1 MKRRVINYWCRL
13 TRSGLDKFRRRFAGG
28 IRVATGLL
36 SVVTVV
42 AAIVCLTCFTVYI
55 GYEHDARDYNT
66 LRLILRV
73 VQGIFVAN
81 ILFNLVFNFRH
92 TIKDSRVIKWVVDIG
107 VLLSVLP
114 WLYPHPAH
122 PWIPILERV
131 MYSNYFLYPVMAA
144 YSVVEVCYGVT
155 RLTGRRTNP
164 SLMLSG
170 SFLLFIGIGSLLLM
184 LPKCTYGG
192 ISYIDSLF
200 VSTSAVC
207 ITGLTPVDVSVTFTP
222 LGLLVI
228 ACLVQIGALGVLTFT
243 SFFSMFFSGSGSI
256 YNQLMMRDLVYSRTM
271 TSLIPTILY
280 IFVLTVTVEAIG
292 AVMLFFSVK
301 DVLPMTTEELVMFS
315 AFHSVSAFC
324 NAGFSSL
331 PGGMSNPLLLYGDQ
345 SVYWVM
351 SLVIVSGSI
360 GFPLLV
366 NIRDAISRRF
376 RWFRERVIRRDGR
389 VVPRPVHLFSMNTK
403 IVVVAFGVLFL
414 LGAVSFFFLEQDN
427 SLRGFDFWEKVSQ
440 SVFNS
445 VTPRSAGFSSV
456 NPAGFLNVTLVVVM
470 FLMWVGGASQS
481 TGGGIKVNT
490 LAAIIL
496 NLRSIITGRNTVTA
510 FRRTIAI
517 GSIRRANA
525 VVALSIFSYFFYSVA
540 LMLLEPGLSPR
551 DLLFESCS
559 ALFTVGSSLGVTS
572 ELSQPSLI
580 LLCTAMFLG
589 RVGILSMLSGV
600 VGHRYDTP
608 RYPSDTIVIN

>member
-13 TRSGLDKFRRRFAGG
+13 TRNGLDKFRRRFAGG

-42 AAIVCLTCFTVYI
+42 AAIACLTCFTVYI
-55 GYEHDARDYNT
+55 GYEHDAGDYNT
-66 LRLILRV
+66 LRLILRI
-73 VQGIFVAN
+73 VQGVFVAN

-122 PWIPILERV
+122 PWIPLLERV
-131 MYSNYFLYPVMAA
+131 LYSNYFLYPVMVA
-144 YSVVEVCYGVT
+144 YSVVEVSYGVT

-389 VVPRPVHLFSMNTK
+389 VIPRPVHLFSMNTK

-525 VVALSIFSYFFYSVA
+525 VVALSIFSFFFYSVA

>member
-13 TRSGLDKFRRRFAGG
+13 TRNGLDKFRRRFAGG
-28 IRVATGLL
+28 IRVAIGLL

-42 AAIVCLTCFTVYI
+42 AAIACLTCFTVYI
-55 GYEHDARDYNT
+55 GYEHDAGDYNT
-66 LRLILRV
+66 LRLILRI
-73 VQGIFVAN
+73 VQGVFVAN

-122 PWIPILERV
+122 PWIPLLERV
-131 MYSNYFLYPVMAA
+131 LYSNYFLYPVMVA
-144 YSVVEVCYGVT
+144 YSVVEVSYGVT

-376 RWFRERVIRRDGR
+376 RWFRERVIRRDGQ
-389 VVPRPVHLFSMNTK
+389 VIPRPVHLFSMNTK

-427 SLRGFDFWEKVSQ
+427 SLRGFDFWEKISQ

-525 VVALSIFSYFFYSVA
+525 VVALSIFSFFFYSVA